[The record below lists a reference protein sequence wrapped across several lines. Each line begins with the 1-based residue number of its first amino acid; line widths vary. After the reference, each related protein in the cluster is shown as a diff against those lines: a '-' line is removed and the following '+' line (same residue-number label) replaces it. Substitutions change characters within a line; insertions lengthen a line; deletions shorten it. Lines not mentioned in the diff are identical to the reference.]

1 MSMRALLESLGS
13 NAFSTIP
20 FLNLSYREEYWLEIL
35 PGGATKANAALKLKE
50 LLCCEKLVCFG
61 DSANDSELFDVC
73 DEKYAV
79 MNADEWLKRK
89 ATGTVGYC
97 EEDGVTKWL
106 AENAVFGG

>member
-1 MSMRALLESLGS
+1 MK
-13 NAFSTIP
+13 
-20 FLNLSYREEYWLEIL
+20 NLSASETL
-35 PGGATKANAALKLKE
+35 PTIRSCL
-50 LLCCEKLVCFG
+50 
-61 DSANDSELFDVC
+61 DVC